1 MKNRNKII
9 VGVFILVLAIVM
21 AVAFNDGKADGENV
35 TESVENRE

>member
-9 VGVFILVLAIVM
+9 FSALILVLAM
-21 AVAFNDGKADGENV
+21 AVILAYNDGRSDMENV

>member
-9 VGVFILVLAIVM
+9 YSALILVLAMVVIL
-21 AVAFNDGKADGENV
+21 AYSDGRNDKENV